1 MTEQHECE
9 WWKVRVSEFMGEV
22 VCREG
27 CTMSISDALGMLNGY
42 ETIKADIRKYRMLLT
57 DCQGCY
63 QELKRATQA
72 PERPCEYCESTLVD
86 CYDARKKGAI
96 KCCPDCK
103 HERVK
108 DD

>member
-42 ETIKADIRKYRMLLT
+42 ETP
-57 DCQGCY
+57 
-63 QELKRATQA
+63 KRATEA
-72 PERPCEYCESTLVD
+72 LSADFAVGLAEWCEAMAMEKEGENTTGNTLRAYAD
-86 CYDARKKGAI
+86 ILEKEK
-96 KCCPDCK
+96 
-103 HERVK
+103 
-108 DD
+108 